1 MPIETS
7 VARMQPKRNTGDR
20 SNALSRI
27 TKHISRKDAEYAKGF
42 SATNLKW
49 DSLGVGLACEAT

>member
-1 MPIETS
+1 MSLYTLLAIF

-27 TKHISRKDAEYAKGF
+27 T
-42 SATNLKW
+42 
-49 DSLGVGLACEAT
+49 